1 MLIFFSNLMA
11 TVVYYVAAS
20 LLLAKVR
27 VKSVLHFS
35 PSIPFKSL
43 IYSLLALGAFYCL
56 RALIIYGQYEILN
69 NFHKE
74 DYYLRITLTSLPLYC
89 IAFSSIASIHARK
102 MLFKLS
108 LIFLTV
114 FFLLHVLIAGFLQKG
129 ITLGL
134 LVSGFFHA
142 LCLSCIVFG
151 FRLFY
156 VLNNTLKHYNELRTK
171 EIGAFRALMG
181 FLPVMSLSAYV
192 LLQAGITWPSG
203 IFFAV
208 FIPVHLFFIMAII
221 MKDTTLAYGGRWV
234 EETQIPDS
242 TAWIDLQEE
251 HTNEN
256 HLRMEIYQ
264 RIKKYLE
271 KEQAYRSPT
280 LTRDELAARIGTNI
294 TYVSRSL
301 NEYAG
306 MNFKQF
312 INAYR
317 VKHAQDYFRRHPGAR
332 LIELC
337 NESGFRS
344 LTALNLAFRT
354 NIGMTPGEWCRME
367 QQKINNEK

>member
-1 MLIFFSNLMA
+1 MA

-43 IYSLLALGAFYCL
+43 IFSLLALGTIYCL
-56 RALIIYGQYEILN
+56 RAIIIYGRYGILY
-69 NFHKE
+69 NFLKE

-89 IAFSSIASIHARK
+89 ISFSSIASGQVRK
-102 MLFKLS
+102 MLLKRS
-108 LIFLTV
+108 LLFLTV
-114 FFLLHVLIAGFLQKG
+114 FFLLYLIIAGIVQKG
-129 ITLGL
+129 ITPGL
-134 LVSGFFHA
+134 LFSGLFHVLCLACTVSGFM
-142 LCLSCIVFG
+142 
-151 FRLFY
+151 LFF
-156 VLNNTLKHYNELRTK
+156 VLNKTLKNHSELRTK
-171 EIGAFRALMG
+171 EIGSFRALMG
-181 FLPVMSLSAYV
+181 FLPAMSLSAYILV
-192 LLQAGITWPSG
+192 LAGITWPAG

-208 FIPVHLFFIMAII
+208 FVPVHLFFIMAII
-221 MKDTTLAYGGRWV
+221 MKDTTLVYGGRWV
-234 EETQIPDS
+234 EETQIPNS
-242 TAWIDLQEE
+242 TAWHDLQEE
-251 HTNEN
+251 CTNEN
-256 HLRMEIYQ
+256 HFRLDIYN

-271 KEQAYRSPT
+271 KEQAYKSPT
-280 LTRDELAARIGTNI
+280 LTRDELAANIGTTI

-317 VKHAQDYFRRHPGAR
+317 VKHAQDYFRKHPEAR

-344 LTALNLAFRT
+344 LNALNLAFRA
-354 NIGMTPGEWCRME
+354 NVGMTPGEWCRME
-367 QQKINNEK
+367 LQKINKENNHEQQQ

>member
-1 MLIFFSNLMA
+1 MA

-35 PSIPFKSL
+35 PSIAFKSL

-108 LIFLTV
+108 LILLTV
-114 FFLLHVLIAGFLQKG
+114 FFLLYVLIAGFLQKG

-156 VLNNTLKHYNELRTK
+156 VLNNTLKHHNELRTK

-271 KEQAYRSPT
+271 N
-280 LTRDELAARIGTNI
+280 RIKSYKPCSILGITSCKIIPYNDHCNAPCKTNHYKPNHVFWI
-294 TYVSRSL
+294 TP
-301 NEYAG
+301 
-306 MNFKQF
+306 KKCDCKK
-312 INAYR
+312 
-317 VKHAQDYFRRHPGAR
+317 KHKNWTYYPVLHKG
-332 LIELC
+332 
-337 NESGFRS
+337 
-344 LTALNLAFRT
+344 
-354 NIGMTPGEWCRME
+354 
-367 QQKINNEK
+367 